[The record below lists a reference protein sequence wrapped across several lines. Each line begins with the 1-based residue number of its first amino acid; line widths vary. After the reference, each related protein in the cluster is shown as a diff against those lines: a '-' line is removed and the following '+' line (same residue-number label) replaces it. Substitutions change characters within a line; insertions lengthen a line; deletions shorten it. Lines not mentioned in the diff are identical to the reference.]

1 MGVVVVSQSV
11 SQLMG
16 VYGAAYVVCD
26 IGCSGVSSVV
36 MSVVMSESVSCL

>member
-1 MGVVVVSQSV
+1 MS
-11 SQLMG
+11 

-36 MSVVMSESVSCL
+36 KTVVMSESVSSRSESGSGQSWGPA